1 MKTKWIPFDRKAAPA
16 ETPLNVRVAGGEP
29 VAVIINGHGQ
39 TLAAGTRRL
48 IEDLVPTEI
57 EVPDTAK
64 PEK

>member
-1 MKTKWIPFDRKAAPA
+1 MKTKWIPFDRKAAAA

-29 VAVIINGHGQ
+29 VSVVINGHGQ
-39 TLAAGTRRL
+39 ILAAATRRL
-48 IEDLVPTEI
+48 LEDFAPTEM